1 MAFRHRRDIVNPMTL
16 PTYPALAWSF
26 LRIGATAFGGGMA
39 ALPVFEAE
47 LAARRR
53 WLTSAEVAEEY
64 AIAQSVPGV
73 IIVNFAVLAGLR
85 LAGKRAAVLSAVAV
99 ALPSFFVILALAALV
114 GARWDNRWV
123 AGALAGLRPAVVALI
138 AGAAIRLGRLH
149 LRSPLLLAAA
159 AAAAA
164 LMLGRVLGPVPLI
177 LAGAATGLAVHGFRR
192 RQKDAP

>member
-1 MAFRHRRDIVNPMTL
+1 MAFPLQHAIVNRMTR

-114 GARWDNRWV
+114 GTRWDNRWV

-138 AGAAIRLGRLH
+138 AGAAVRLGRRH

-159 AAAAA
+159 AAGAA

-177 LAGAATGLAVHGFRR
+177 LAGAGAGLAVHGFRR
-192 RQKDAP
+192 RPEAAP